1 MCNAE
6 NQSLSWISDI
16 LAQLSSPRLCRISLS
31 LVVDNVEDLHSP
43 NSEFAVRDFSPAFF
57 NDMRVLDC
65 ESIGKSLTG
74 ENLGALRE
82 FVLEGR
88 GNRDFLEKHIASTC
102 PELHSRAGLSESQVH
117 PSPLLPFRLLG
128 IVFIGDI

>member
-82 FVLEGR
+82 
-88 GNRDFLEKHIASTC
+88 NRDFLEKHIASTC
-102 PELHSRAGLSESQVH
+102 PELHSRALSQVH